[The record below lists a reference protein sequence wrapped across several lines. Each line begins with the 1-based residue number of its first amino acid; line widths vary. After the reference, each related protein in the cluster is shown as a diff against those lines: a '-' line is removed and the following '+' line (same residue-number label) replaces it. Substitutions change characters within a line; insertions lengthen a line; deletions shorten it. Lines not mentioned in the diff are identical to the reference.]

1 MNPARTFI
9 QPHTKDLGGGFP
21 VRRLLPSAQR
31 QAVGPF
37 LFLDHFGPLTP
48 ASDGR
53 NDVRAHPHIGLAT
66 VSYLFE
72 GAIEHRD
79 STGAVQRIEAGAVNW
94 MCAGSGIVHSERMTT
109 QAAGRKAGRKAG
121 HKAGHNAGRLHGLQ
135 LWSALPVA
143 DEEIAPSFVHTPAHA
158 LPELE
163 LGGARVRLLLGEA
176 FGARSPVAL
185 RSPTLMLD
193 MAFSAGDAF
202 PLPLASERAVYVVD
216 GEVEIDGE
224 PVPAHSLLVLAS
236 DEEPLISA
244 SSEARAVLLGGDS
257 LGPRHIWWNFVSSR
271 RERLRQA
278 GQDWAAQRFDAV
290 PGETEFIP
298 LPGEGR

>member
-1 MNPARTFI
+1 MNPARTLI
-9 QPHTKDLGGGFP
+9 QPHTKDLGGGFA

-48 ASDGR
+48 APDGR
-53 NDVRAHPHIGLAT
+53 NDVRAHPHIGLST
-66 VSYLFE
+66 VTYLFE

-94 MCAGSGIVHSERMTT
+94 MCAGSGIVHSERMAM
-109 QAAGRKAGRKAG
+109 QAAG
-121 HKAGHNAGRLHGLQ
+121 HKTEHKAGRLHGLQ

-143 DEEIAPSFVHTPAHA
+143 DEEIAPSFVHTPAAA

-176 FGARSPVAL
+176 YGERSPVAL

-202 PLPLASERAVYVVD
+202 PLPPASERAVYVVD

-224 PVPAHSLLVLAS
+224 PIPAHSLVVLAS
-236 DEEPLISA
+236 DEESLISA
-244 SSEARAVLLGGDS
+244 SGDARAVLLGGDS
-257 LGPRHIWWNFVSSR
+257 LGPRYIWWNFVSSR

-278 GQDWAAQRFDAV
+278 AQDWAAQRFDAV

-298 LPGEGR
+298 LPGEGP